1 MSVTSAVEIERKYA
15 VPDGAALPDLGAA
28 GAVAA
33 HPAVLLEALYV
44 DTADRALLRAGIAVR
59 RRRGGHDEGWHVKLR
74 SAAGRVEL
82 HAPIDPADPDALPA
96 AFARAL
102 RSRQRG
108 RALEPLAR
116 IRTER
121 HAVVVSDADGA
132 AVEVVDDHV
141 TAVDVAAGV
150 ERSWREWEAEQADDS
165 PACAALLDRV
175 DEALLGAG
183 ATPSSSPA
191 KIAQALGQEGER
203 PAPEPP
209 ATAGA
214 VLAARMAVH
223 VEGLHRAALHLALEP
238 DPEGAA
244 VHGLRKTIRRARSLL
259 ALQEVAGPAGR
270 ELSGRLREIGLL
282 LGDARDPRVAA
293 AVAADLL
300 DAVDPASPG
309 LAEARERLVTRPRTA
324 LQGLTAEVVDAL
336 GAAEVLAVVDALE
349 RFTPDGT
356 DAAAPPERLRALAKD
371 AVRRARRRAAAGMDG
386 GTDDLHRARKAAKRA
401 RYVVEELAAA
411 GLVGSGS
418 GLVKAGRRAERVHDA
433 LGEHRDLALLLARL
447 PAESVALT
455 ADGGNAF
462 ALGRLAENGERE
474 LALRLRRAQRAVRRL
489 G

>member
-1 MSVTSAVEIERKYA
+1 
-15 VPDGAALPDLGAA
+15 
-28 GAVAA
+28 
-33 HPAVLLEALYV
+33 
-44 DTADRALLRAGIAVR
+44 
-59 RRRGGHDEGWHVKLR
+59 
-74 SAAGRVEL
+74 
-82 HAPIDPADPDALPA
+82 
-96 AFARAL
+96 
-102 RSRQRG
+102 
-108 RALEPLAR
+108 
-116 IRTER
+116 
-121 HAVVVSDADGA
+121 
-132 AVEVVDDHV
+132 
-141 TAVDVAAGV
+141 
-150 ERSWREWEAEQADDS
+150 
-165 PACAALLDRV
+165 
-175 DEALLGAG
+175 
-183 ATPSSSPA
+183 
-191 KIAQALGQEGER
+191 
-203 PAPEPP
+203 
-209 ATAGA
+209 
-214 VLAARMAVH
+214 MAVH